1 MVLEWIL
8 SGQNLL
14 EQSGLPTTQQLVEKI
29 EDFILFY
36 THDLDKTMKI
46 AEVLLIKGLQ
56 KGVELI
62 FAPRQLLR
70 QILLIMTLQTVILGS
85 QYISNSFSSFA
96 TSRSKV

>member
-1 MVLEWIL
+1 MVVLEWIL
-8 SGQNLL
+8 SRQNLL
-14 EQSGLPTTQQLVEKI
+14 EQFGLPTTQQLVEK
-29 EDFILFY
+29 ILFY

-96 TSRSKV
+96 TSRPKV